1 MTASEIRSHRESFE
15 SREVF
20 MGMNHP
26 CDLCGGACHVKATEY
41 YDGTIR
47 LCTGCRDHIDRQP
60 ETIRETV
67 KIFLVG
73 NVL

>member
-1 MTASEIRSHRESFE
+1 MTASEIRSHRKPFG

-26 CDLCGGACHVKATEY
+26 CDLCGGACHVKAAEY
-41 YDGTIR
+41 YGGAVR
-47 LCTGCRDHIDRQP
+47 LCHECRDHIDRQP
-60 ETIRETV
+60 GTIRETV
-67 KIFLVG
+67 KVFLIG